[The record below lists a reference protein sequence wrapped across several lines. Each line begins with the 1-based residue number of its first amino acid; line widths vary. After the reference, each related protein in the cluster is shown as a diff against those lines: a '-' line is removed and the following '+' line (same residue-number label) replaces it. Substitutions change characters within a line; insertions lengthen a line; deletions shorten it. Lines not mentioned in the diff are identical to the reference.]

1 MDVRDLED
9 TICYLCRDPLPS
21 RNQASPS
28 PPTLSPVPPPPT
40 PPTNRRPNV
49 QPSPPTRATSFSH
62 NSTRCQCLWRSHGNQ
77 QRPQRLRCVNSRRC
91 RYNCYTIS
99 SQSWSL
105 DSLFFVFIR
114 NRENS
119 FSTNTNGHVSPDH
132 LRKRQRQSIR
142 QCRRRPELIS
152 NVD

>member
-91 RYNCYTIS
+91 RYNCYRFPRNLGRWIRYS
-99 SQSWSL
+99 S
-105 DSLFFVFIR
+105 
-114 NRENS
+114 S
-119 FSTNTNGHVSPDH
+119 FSEIVKIRFRLIRTDM
-132 LRKRQRQSIR
+132 SI
-142 QCRRRPELIS
+142 LITYG
-152 NVD
+152 NAETVDSSMQEEARID